1 MGEESTSS
9 VSPQNLPS
17 ICSPD
22 EDLTRHIENLIAIE
36 LGACCLSDLENSVD
50 FSDPSLG
57 VEDYPSAGAT
67 EKSPAVVTD
76 DLSQLSRPA
85 DAPGLPGESA
95 GGKPNSDVAP
105 TTTWLAASLLDPASS
120 SAGCFPEKG
129 IIPGL
134 TGHLINFAEQSGGGF
149 PAGQR
154 AAPPHREAVGF
165 PSWHASVLELYSD
178 VSSCSGDEGEGVA
191 AGRDGSLTR
200 EGWDSSPPSLEDAG
214 GGGGRRTGGDSPAFD
229 ADNEEESDG
238 SGSPENPATPRV
250 ADEAPADRDGFP
262 RQKND
267 AVKQQDS
274 ESSPDNEVLPEG
286 GSSSERRDS
295 LSEPRQNESAH
306 DPDRHAGGG
315 LLKECSNVGS
325 PLEDVAEPSGPYN
338 IDGVWDNQ
346 TQQIQIP
353 VSSHVANSS
362 ETETE
367 KATASSPGETPI
379 QGTQGLQEAES
390 SAPCNIDGVGDNLT
404 QQIQIPVSNH
414 VANSSETETEKA
426 TASSPGET
434 PIQGTQGLQEADSN
448 ASKLSDKPTAR
459 AENSPVPNLHS
470 SPMREGTATPDD
482 VGFLAAAAATI
493 TTTATTTAE
502 LPGRYSDV
510 SSCSEDEMGSPT
522 HRAAENDPPQQH
534 GESPARESDSGPR
547 IGEGPAASNA
557 EDPVPGYG
565 PPAGG
570 WNAPGSPER
579 EAASDS
585 HADPGATTRRA
596 ESLPDQESEEPE
608 LEESLAETSE
618 SQEPKETED
627 WNAGPL
633 EGEPERESEDEV
645 DEDENSA
652 AGVTSEEEVEE
663 DEEEAESWRGSE
675 GKVGGSQYMDLASSL
690 SMGRILFPVVALKRP
705 RGPGAP
711 ESYDCDACGESFD
724 DAEAV
729 IAHHHGAHTEQRLYN
744 CRECAGFF
752 TSKSFV
758 ERHRCGEPPDSGPP
772 PGFSSGRTSHNT
784 REHLSKCRTAD
795 GRYKCSHCSKVFVKT
810 YDLYSHE
817 RKHTGTTPFRCQ
829 DCGRYFSQGPNLKR
843 HIETA
848 RAGGWRTGCVPRN
861 GVKKPD
867 EALVKKRRPGPRS
880 FQESQRRRRLLAET
894 AAKGDL
900 SEKYSRCYVRLVD
913 FRKRKDRSNPQQ
925 QGSCPLA
932 GKGPYECTECGL
944 VFRMR
949 NSLLAH
955 SLVHGDKPPFR
966 CFACVKTFET
976 SSNRARH
983 VAMNCRAGEGKQGQ
997 LLAKIKQVRE
1007 ANAELGPY
1015 RCPRCPMVFKYSFN
1029 RVRHMRH
1036 QCPYSLANKAE
1047 LVVPNPNGAGD
1058 LYKCALCPQLFTH
1071 PSNRNRHMRLSCKNA
1086 RRKRDRL
1093 KSGAQKSAAAAVVVA
1108 AAAERMRRT
1117 KPQDSSAFRTSGDPA
1132 QPYACEFCGKK
1143 FRTGQECRV
1152 HRRIHTGERPYRCS
1166 FCGLRFIQSGH
1177 LRGHLRVHGKRY
1189 QCDKCKKVCDTLAE
1203 LFKHK
1208 KVHKK
1213 LGPQGDKAETTAGG
1227 EGVPDGGQGEDRLY
1241 ECETCKKSFSLASH
1255 LQRHSRSHAGQT
1267 AFKCSECGLVFGSA
1281 RSLKM
1286 HWHKHRS
1293 FNLTCRFC
1301 SKAFSQRGSLIRH
1314 VRIHTGEKP
1323 FPCRQ
1328 CGEFFQRWDSRK
1340 VHQLK
1345 CTGSAAAS
1353 PSKSDA
1359 EKKAATVNGKEEGG
1373 SADRKPAVTR
1383 DNKCKICLRS
1393 YSSFHSLSRHLN
1405 THSAVNRFY
1414 CSKCSKGFYRKDHHL
1429 IHELGCNGVP
1439 RKPRGSLKPFKC
1451 TICKTSLSRG
1461 DYLKC
1466 HMKKCAARRLLGG
1479 GGKRGGDSGASGGGP
1494 SGDQPSPSQKST
1506 TTGGGDNGLPP
1517 LLRVKKEPVEGGE
1530 GPGQVV
1536 KHRQHKCPHCRV
1548 ATMSRQSLVKH
1559 MRLHTGLSP
1568 FHCSRCGK
1576 GYNRKDR
1583 WRLHESYCNGQGG
1596 AAAAAPARK
1605 ERKRSKDGRFE
1616 KQTDRETPAGQYRC
1630 KFCTKSFP
1638 GSKGLRRHILT
1649 HTDAKPYRCE
1659 KCESCFSRYDY
1670 LKVHLVRCRGERR
1683 WARAVERGA
1692 RVPQEPADRTPE
1704 EEEEAA
1710 KPNPGDDRLR
1720 KKAPEVSAGNED
1732 GKPVRCTYCRRTFD
1746 RRSDLGR
1753 HVAMMHLTSKPFKC
1767 AWCGHTFT
1775 QKKGLRFHQK
1785 TCKAVKSVASA
1796 AAGDRN
1802 VNLKRIGLRSAPQ
1815 EPGKAGPDSRGTKA
1829 APQGTGGGVRVGNTC
1844 RETSKLLQRIQ
1855 THYASQYECQFC
1867 AKRCMSKM
1875 ILIRHLRTHT
1885 GEKPFGCSRCGEHFI
1900 RKDYLKNHLT
1910 KCSSRRAA
1918 VERLEGAGSRE
1929 SALCD
1934 KCGEFFTSQSSLKA
1948 HQKSCIVLLKPPES
1962 ASKTASAAAENQQV
1976 FICVECG
1983 EGFLNFIELRSH
1995 LQTEHWK
2002 VNRVQSDQPAQ
2013 ASERQA
2019 KVNGLLPRGV
2029 SVKQEPEDDGYE
2041 LPTKSAENA
2050 PVPLPAPV
2058 LSPSLKP
2065 NKKALAATNTTCPY
2079 CFMKFSQSGALVT
2092 HMRMHT
2098 GEKPFV
2104 CACSA
2109 AFHRK
2114 DYLLKHAKVCKE
2126 ARPFR
2131 CENCHQDFSRPD
2143 LLKRHLRR
2151 CASPAPKGGAPGP
2164 EGGPVKVKEEPQN
2177 EGDWLKIYSKNTV
2190 LVINSGPKA
2199 TGTGVL
2205 QTRFSCKVGEQRNGG
2220 TEAPAPSSSSSSSSS
2235 SSPPAEQRHSPRR
2248 AEKRYRLDLASPSE
2262 TPKKKLECNLCGESF
2277 DLHKQLQKHKRK
2289 HSGLGPYKCAQCPRT
2304 FHYPSDLKRHTH
2316 IRGLGSSSSSPSK
2329 RPNKDPAET
2338 VTHTCIF
2345 CEKQFAN
2352 RKLLVRHREVHRYQ
2366 TRFRCTRCDKSFT
2379 VRKSYLQHRRKHLA
2393 EEEEE
2398 EERGKGKSRSY
2409 EDDSDSEPCLPCH
2422 VCGKSFASVA
2432 ALEEHQRSHLGKKPH
2447 ECGQCGQSFLQESQ
2461 LRQHQRGHES
2471 PFQCGPCGRGL
2482 PSLLALRKHQRTH
2495 NAQRPFPCP
2504 QCPQRFR
2511 YQSHLRD
2518 HLETHSGE
2526 PFPCDLCGR
2535 TFAWKSTRDT
2545 HRKTHAL
2552 QETATD
2558 QPESAAPLWPSP
2570 PPPPPP
2576 PPSAIVPPPPSPPP
2590 PPPPPSSKDRPAR
2603 GMGGLQRELAQL
2615 QQPGGGGEE
2624 WRFSCQICGKGFQ
2637 YRSKLAE
2644 HQRHHDTERPF
2655 SSGESQLSHAPK
2667 NPEKKK
2673 QEEEEKEKPYQC
2685 HTCDKRFQRKSNLT
2699 VHQKSHVGPTLYECT
2714 ECGRGFQGMGAFKKH
2729 RCVRK
2734 KKRDSSRR
2742 QQQQQQQSA
2751 GVQPGSDSDEEGF
2764 SSRFPCHVCGK
2775 SFSTFRKLEE
2785 HQRYHTGERPFEC
2798 QECGKRF
2805 YQAGH
2810 LSKHRKTHGRQHQCE
2825 QCPRSFSTLQAYLQH
2840 QGLHSGEPRRPRR
2853 HRHQC
2858 QLCLKWFVTPSDLA
2872 RHERTHA
2879 PKGQPVFQCDV
2890 CWMTFAQAAQLRAH
2904 RESHVGEVV
2913 YECPDCDMVFVSFQL
2928 LEQHQSVHQEG
2939 GGSAPSLNGSLP
2951 DPQNLRASDY
2961 GLAAD
2966 YGHGGGA
2973 VMMAQI

>member
-1 MGEESTSS
+1 
-9 VSPQNLPS
+9 
-17 ICSPD
+17 
-22 EDLTRHIENLIAIE
+22 
-36 LGACCLSDLENSVD
+36 
-50 FSDPSLG
+50 
-57 VEDYPSAGAT
+57 
-67 EKSPAVVTD
+67 
-76 DLSQLSRPA
+76 
-85 DAPGLPGESA
+85 
-95 GGKPNSDVAP
+95 
-105 TTTWLAASLLDPASS
+105 
-120 SAGCFPEKG
+120 
-129 IIPGL
+129 
-134 TGHLINFAEQSGGGF
+134 
-149 PAGQR
+149 
-154 AAPPHREAVGF
+154 
-165 PSWHASVLELYSD
+165 
-178 VSSCSGDEGEGVA
+178 
-191 AGRDGSLTR
+191 
-200 EGWDSSPPSLEDAG
+200 
-214 GGGGRRTGGDSPAFD
+214 
-229 ADNEEESDG
+229 
-238 SGSPENPATPRV
+238 
-250 ADEAPADRDGFP
+250 
-262 RQKND
+262 
-267 AVKQQDS
+267 
-274 ESSPDNEVLPEG
+274 
-286 GSSSERRDS
+286 
-295 LSEPRQNESAH
+295 
-306 DPDRHAGGG
+306 
-315 LLKECSNVGS
+315 
-325 PLEDVAEPSGPYN
+325 
-338 IDGVWDNQ
+338 
-346 TQQIQIP
+346 
-353 VSSHVANSS
+353 
-362 ETETE
+362 
-367 KATASSPGETPI
+367 
-379 QGTQGLQEAES
+379 
-390 SAPCNIDGVGDNLT
+390 
-404 QQIQIPVSNH
+404 
-414 VANSSETETEKA
+414 
-426 TASSPGET
+426 
-434 PIQGTQGLQEADSN
+434 
-448 ASKLSDKPTAR
+448 
-459 AENSPVPNLHS
+459 
-470 SPMREGTATPDD
+470 
-482 VGFLAAAAATI
+482 
-493 TTTATTTAE
+493 
-502 LPGRYSDV
+502 
-510 SSCSEDEMGSPT
+510 
-522 HRAAENDPPQQH
+522 
-534 GESPARESDSGPR
+534 
-547 IGEGPAASNA
+547 
-557 EDPVPGYG
+557 
-565 PPAGG
+565 
-570 WNAPGSPER
+570 
-579 EAASDS
+579 
-585 HADPGATTRRA
+585 
-596 ESLPDQESEEPE
+596 
-608 LEESLAETSE
+608 
-618 SQEPKETED
+618 
-627 WNAGPL
+627 
-633 EGEPERESEDEV
+633 
-645 DEDENSA
+645 
-652 AGVTSEEEVEE
+652 
-663 DEEEAESWRGSE
+663 
-675 GKVGGSQYMDLASSL
+675 
-690 SMGRILFPVVALKRP
+690 MGRILFPVVALKRP
-705 RGPGAP
+705 RGRGAP

-758 ERHRCGEPPDSGPP
+758 ERHQCGEPPDSGPP
-772 PGFSSGRTSHNT
+772 PGFSSGRTSHST
-784 REHLSKCRTAD
+784 REHLRRCRTAD

-843 HIETA
+843 HIETT

-867 EALVKKRRPGPRS
+867 EAPVKNRTPGPRS
-880 FQESQRRRRLLAET
+880 FQESRRRRLLAET

-900 SEKYSRCYVRLVD
+900 YEKCSRCYVRLVD
-913 FRKRKDRSNPQQ
+913 FRKQKDRNSPQQ

-944 VFRMR
+944 IFRMR

-955 SLVHGDKPPFR
+955 SLVHGDEPPFR
-966 CFACVKTFET
+966 CFACVKTFKT

-997 LLAKIKQVRE
+997 LLAKIKQVRD

-1015 RCPRCPMVFKYSFN
+1015 RCPRCPMIFKYSFN

-1086 RRKRDRL
+1086 RRKRNRL
-1093 KSGAQKSAAAAVVVA
+1093 KSGAQKSAVVVVA
-1108 AAAERMRRT
+1108 AAAERMRT

-1132 QPYACEFCGKK
+1132 QPYACEFCRKK

-1189 QCDKCKKVCDTLAE
+1189 QCDKCKKVCATLGE

-1208 KVHKK
+1208 RMHRKV
-1213 LGPQGDKAETTAGG
+1213 GPQGGEAETEATAGG
-1227 EGVPDGGQGEDRLY
+1227 GKGVPDGGQGEHRLY

-1267 AFKCSECGLVFGSA
+1267 AFTCSECGLVFGSA

-1293 FNLTCRFC
+1293 FNLTCKFC

-1340 VHQLK
+1340 MHQLK
-1345 CTGSAAAS
+1345 CTGSKAAAAVS
-1353 PSKSDA
+1353 PPSKSDA
-1359 EKKAATVNGKEEGG
+1359 EKKAATTKGTEAGGK
-1373 SADRKPAVTR
+1373 ADRKLAGSS

-1405 THSAVNRFY
+1405 THSAVNRFF
-1414 CSKCSKGFYRKDHHL
+1414 CRKCSKGFYRKDHHL
-1429 IHELGCNGVP
+1429 IHELRCNGVP

-1451 TICKTSLSRG
+1451 TICKTSLSRV

-1466 HMKKCAARRLLGG
+1466 
-1479 GGKRGGDSGASGGGP
+1479 
-1494 SGDQPSPSQKST
+1494 
-1506 TTGGGDNGLPP
+1506 
-1517 LLRVKKEPVEGGE
+1517 
-1530 GPGQVV
+1530 PGQVV
-1536 KHRQHKCPHCRV
+1536 RHRQHKCPHCRV
-1548 ATMSRQSLVKH
+1548 TTISRQSLVKH

-1583 WRLHESYCNGQGG
+1583 WRLHESYCSGQGG
-1596 AAAAAPARK
+1596 AAAAAAAAAAPARK

-1616 KQTDRETPAGQYRC
+1616 KQTGREPPTGQYQC

-1692 RVPQEPADRTPE
+1692 RVPQEPADRTR
-1704 EEEEAA
+1704 EEEA
-1710 KPNPGDDRLR
+1710 KQNPGDDRLR
-1720 KKAPEVSAGNED
+1720 KKAREVGVGNED
-1732 GKPVRCTYCRRTFD
+1732 GEPVRCTYCHRTFD

-1753 HVAMMHLTSKPFKC
+1753 HVAMMHLTSKPFRC
-1767 AWCGHTFT
+1767 SWCGHTFT

-1785 TCKAVKSVASA
+1785 TCKAVKSVAA
-1796 AAGDRN
+1796 AATGGN
-1802 VNLKRIGLRSAPQ
+1802 VNQKRVGLRSAPQ
-1815 EPGKAGPDSRGTKA
+1815 EPGKAGPDTRGMKA
-1829 APQGTGGGVRVGNTC
+1829 APQGTGGGVGNTC

-1867 AKRCMSKM
+1867 AKRCVSKM

-1885 GEKPFGCSRCGEHFI
+1885 GEKPFGCSRCGERFI

-1910 KCSSRRAA
+1910 KCSSRRA
-1918 VERLEGAGSRE
+1918 VGKRLEGAGSRE

-1948 HQKSCIVLLKPPES
+1948 HQKSCVVLLKPPES
-1962 ASKTASAAAENQQV
+1962 ASKTAAAAENQQV

-2013 ASERQA
+2013 ADERQA
-2019 KVNGLLPRGV
+2019 KVNGLLPR
-2029 SVKQEPEDDGYE
+2029 
-2041 LPTKSAENA
+2041 AN
-2050 PVPLPAPV
+2050 
-2058 LSPSLKP
+2058 
-2065 NKKALAATNTTCPY
+2065 
-2079 CFMKFSQSGALVT
+2079 GALVT

-2126 ARPFR
+2126 ASPFR
-2131 CENCHQDFSRPD
+2131 CENCHQDFSRTD

-2151 CASPAPKGGAPGP
+2151 CAAPAPKGGAPGP
-2164 EGGPVKVKEEPQN
+2164 EAGPVKVKEEPQN

-2205 QTRFSCKVGEQRNGG
+2205 QTRFSCKVGEQQNGV

-2235 SSPPAEQRHSPRR
+2235 TSSSSTAEQQHSPRR
-2248 AEKRYRLDLASPSE
+2248 AEKRYRLAPASPLE
-2262 TPKKKLECNLCGESF
+2262 TPKKKLACNLCGESF
-2277 DLHKQLQKHKRK
+2277 DLHKELQRHRRK

-2316 IRGLGSSSSSPSK
+2316 SRSSSSSPSK
-2329 RPNKDPAET
+2329 RPNKDPNKDPAET

-2352 RKLLVRHREVHRYQ
+2352 RKQLVRHREVHRYQ

-2379 VRKSYLQHRRKHLA
+2379 IRKSYLQHRRKHLA
-2393 EEEEE
+2393 EEEEEEEEE

-2482 PSLLALRKHQRTH
+2482 PSLLALRKHQKTH

-2511 YQSHLRD
+2511 YQSHLRN

-2552 QETATD
+2552 QETGTE
-2558 QPESAAPLWPSP
+2558 QPLAESAAPLRPSP
-2570 PPPPPP
+2570 SPPPP

-2590 PPPPPSSKDRPAR
+2590 SSKDRPTR

-2615 QQPGGGGEE
+2615 QQPGGGGGEE

-2655 SSGESQLSHAPK
+2655 SCGDCGRRFVQESQLQQHRLSHAPK

-2673 QEEEEKEKPYQC
+2673 EEEKEKPYQC

-2714 ECGRGFQGMGAFKKH
+2714 ECGGGFQGMGAFKKH

-2742 QQQQQQQSA
+2742 QQQSA
-2751 GVQPGSDSDEEGF
+2751 GVQLGSDSDEEGF

-2825 QCPRSFSTLQAYLQH
+2825 QCPRSFSTLQAFLQH
-2840 QGLHSGEPRRPRR
+2840 QSLHDGEPRRPRR

-2951 DPQNLRASDY
+2951 DPQNLPRASDC
-2961 GLAAD
+2961 LAAD

-2973 VMMAQI
+2973 VTMAQI